1 MKRRNFLAITFGLMA
16 QLPLEALAASKKP
29 TPKAKPKPTP
39 KVTKK
44 AATPTPTS
52 KATPSATPKPVAA
65 PKPEELPVL
74 RDGDLIKLADLVAPI
89 SFYASVTKG
98 SNQIPLLVSKP
109 TERTLKIFTARCPHQ
124 GSILN
129 LSAQNEFSCDRH
141 GARFNDSTGKVIDG
155 PTISNLES
163 YEAIERNGSIYIVI

>member
-1 MKRRNFLAITFGLMA
+1 MLATGISSAEGAT
-16 QLPLEALAASKKP
+16 KKP

-39 KVTKK
+39 KTTKK
-44 AATPTPTS
+44 VA
-52 KATPSATPKPVAA
+52 SASPKPSTSVA

-74 RDGDLIKLADLVAPI
+74 RDGEQIKIDSLVAPT
-89 SFYASVTKG
+89 SFYAFVKKG
-98 SNQIPLLVSKP
+98 STEIPLLVSKP

-129 LSAQNEFSCDRH
+129 LSALGEFTCDRH
-141 GARFNDSTGKVIDG
+141 GARFNDGTGKVIDG

-163 YEAIERNGSIYIVI
+163 YESIERNGSIYIVI